1 MEFRPSGLAV
11 APDGALYV
19 SDWVSQSYELHGK
32 GAVWRVRWKDAKPAP
47 RSADPKEALSSPH
60 RPVREAAA
68 RSLARD
74 EAGRTFLRQ
83 QAATPDVRLRAAVLI
98 ALLDAADAKVDL
110 DDFARGDPDEG
121 IRELAV
127 RGLVARGADLPYVPW
142 HRQPTAVRAA
152 ALAGLKGPDGVK
164 GLVELLNHPD
174 PYLRHA
180 AVQQLAQLPEVEKL
194 DVRPLRP
201 AQRAGVLLA
210 LRARGAPEAVKS
222 IATFLNDDDPDVRLL
237 AAKWVADERLAVF
250 RPQIASALEKPGLDP
265 RGYLALATALGRL
278 DDRPVNEDALAEYFH
293 KRLIDRGSSRAVR
306 IQALRA
312 IPASYAKLRTAELL
326 GLLKEPDEFL
336 RIEVLRTLTERG
348 DRVADAAVRGVVAD
362 ALQPASVRA
371 QGVVALARRPR
382 EHADFLV
389 GLALGEDAILA
400 REALR
405 ALVRAELSP
414 AQRARLATA
423 AKDPDGLADRA
434 LAGSVRQPRPSAN
447 DLDAWL
453 KHLDGP
459 ADPEAGR
466 RVFEHPTIGGC
477 AKCHRCDGRGG
488 TAGPDLSLI
497 GRTDRTWLVQSLVR
511 PGAVVAPHYQT
522 WKIDTADGRT
532 RLGLLVRTY
541 LDESE
546 YVDEKGDRFKVR
558 AGDGHESTAVT
569 GSIMPDNLVNEL
581 TGQELRDLLA
591 YLASRR

>member
-1 MEFRPSGLAV
+1 
-11 APDGALYV
+11 
-19 SDWVSQSYELHGK
+19 
-32 GAVWRVRWKDAKPAP
+32 
-47 RSADPKEALSSPH
+47 
-60 RPVREAAA
+60 
-68 RSLARD
+68 
-74 EAGRTFLRQ
+74 
-83 QAATPDVRLRAAVLI
+83 
-98 ALLDAADAKVDL
+98 
-110 DDFARGDPDEG
+110 
-121 IRELAV
+121 
-127 RGLVARGADLPYVPW
+127 
-142 HRQPTAVRAA
+142 
-152 ALAGLKGPDGVK
+152 
-164 GLVELLNHPD
+164 
-174 PYLRHA
+174 
-180 AVQQLAQLPEVEKL
+180 
-194 DVRPLRP
+194 
-201 AQRAGVLLA
+201 
-210 LRARGAPEAVKS
+210 
-222 IATFLNDDDPDVRLL
+222 
-237 AAKWVADERLAVF
+237 
-250 RPQIASALEKPGLDP
+250 
-265 RGYLALATALGRL
+265 
-278 DDRPVNEDALAEYFH
+278 
-293 KRLIDRGSSRAVR
+293 
-306 IQALRA
+306 
-312 IPASYAKLRTAELL
+312 
-326 GLLKEPDEFL
+326 LLKEPDELL

-348 DRVADAAVRGVVAD
+348 DRAADVAVQGVVAD
-362 ALQPASVRA
+362 ALQPASARA
-371 QGVVALARRPR
+371 QGVVTLARRPR

-389 GLALGEDAILA
+389 GLAVGEDVVLA

-423 AKDPDGLADRA
+423 AKDPDGLADRV
-434 LAGSVRQPRPSAN
+434 LAGSVRQPRPTAN

-488 TAGPDLSLI
+488 NAGPDLSLI

-558 AGDGHESTAVT
+558 AGDGHESTAVP